1 MMLKSK
7 LGTSD
12 SPAAVIDGDLIQQC
26 IRGEE
31 DAWRQLVRRYERLI
45 YSIALSICR
54 DRDAASDVLQ
64 QVCLELYQRLD
75 EVRSISS
82 LTAWI
87 ATVSRRKA
95 YTLMRSTRP
104 TQPLSDDTPLAAADI
119 FANIER
125 QHALEQALSSLPPRQ
140 KRLIE
145 LLYMSPH
152 GYSYQ
157 DVANKLGMPVASIG
171 PTRIRCL
178 KKLRKLITPN
188 PC

>member
-1 MMLKSK
+1 MLKSK
-7 LGTSD
+7 LGSSD
-12 SPAAVIDGDLIQQC
+12 SLAVVDSDLIQQC

-45 YSIALSICR
+45 YSIAVSICR

-64 QVCLELYQRLD
+64 QVCIELYQRLD

-82 LTAWI
+82 LTAWV

-95 YTLMRSTRP
+95 YTLMRSIRP

-125 QHALEQALSSLPPRQ
+125 QHALEQALTCLPPRQ

-145 LLYMSPH
+145 LLYMSPQ
-152 GYSYQ
+152 GYSYEEIAKQ
-157 DVANKLGMPVASIG
+157 LGMPVASIG

-178 KKLRKLITPN
+178 KKLRKLITPD